1 MTSRDLLDGEA
12 LERAVAELDGWS
24 IVDGKLHK
32 EYVFA
37 DFVAAFGFMASGAL
51 CAERRNHHP
60 EWLNVYNRV
69 RVDLST
75 HDAGGITWFDVELAR
90 DFERIA
96 TGS

>member
-90 DFERIA
+90 DLERIA